1 MLRENRKAMNKP
13 FFGTD
18 GIRGKVGVEPITP
31 TTIVHLGWAL
41 GTVIKKRYGKGSVL
55 VGKDTRVSG
64 YLLESAMEAGLSS
77 AGMDVTMLGPL
88 PTPAIAYLTQTAR
101 ANAGVVISA
110 SHNNYADNGIKFFSS
125 KGSKISDQIQ
135 EEIEAL
141 MTEPL
146 QVVTSQELGKAYR
159 MDDAVGRY
167 VEFCKGTIPRRM
179 DFKGLKVALDCSN
192 GAAYQSAPAVFHEL
206 GADIHVINNKPNGFN
221 INHECGSTHTDGL
234 RDAVLQHQCDV
245 GIAFDGDADRVL
257 MVDRHG
263 EVVDGDQLLFV
274 IANSLHKQGRL
285 KGGVV
290 GTLMSNFGMEKALQE
305 RSIPFVRAKVGDR
318 YVMQELKAR
327 DWVLGGESSGH
338 IICLDKTT
346 TGDGLVSA
354 LQVLSQMQ
362 FMDQPLHELAGKMEM
377 YPQKMT
383 NVRLPEGVNAA
394 QVCELDAVI
403 SAVNEAEQL
412 LADSGRVLLR
422 ASGTEPVIR
431 VMVEGYQRSQ
441 VEQCCDAISAV
452 VQQQLG

>member
-1 MLRENRKAMNKP
+1 MSKP

-41 GTVIKKRYGKGSVL
+41 GTVIKRRYGKGSVL

-64 YLLESAMEAGLSS
+64 YLLESSMEAGLSS

-110 SHNNYADNGIKFFSS
+110 SHNSYVDNGIKFFSS
-125 KGSKISDQIQ
+125 KGAKISDEIQ
-135 EEIEAL
+135 DEIEAL
-141 MTEPL
+141 MQQPL
-146 QVVTSQELGKAYR
+146 EVVSSEELGKAYR

-179 DFKGLKVALDCSN
+179 DFKNLKVALDCSN

-221 INHECGSTHTDGL
+221 INLDCGSTHIEGL
-234 RDAVLQHQCDV
+234 RDVVLAEKCDV

-257 MVDRHG
+257 MVDQHG
-263 EVVDGDQLLFV
+263 DVVDGDQLLFV

-290 GTLMSNFGMEKALQE
+290 GTQMSNFGMEKALQE
-305 RSIPFVRAKVGDR
+305 RDIPFVRAKVGDR
-318 YVMQELKAR
+318 YVMQELQAR
-327 DWVLGGESSGH
+327 DWVIGGESSGH

-362 FMDQPLHELAGKMEM
+362 FMEQPLHELASQMEM
-377 YPQKMT
+377 YPQKMI
-383 NVRLPEGVNAA
+383 NVSLPAGTSAA
-394 QVCELDAVI
+394 DVCELDAVEQAVQ
-403 SAVNEAEQL
+403 SAETE
-412 LADSGRVLLR
+412 LAGSGRVLLR
-422 ASGTEPVIR
+422 PSGTEPVIR
-431 VMVEGYQRSQ
+431 VMVEGQDKSL
-441 VEQCCDAISAV
+441 VERCCESISEV
-452 VQQQLG
+452 VNQQLGS